1 MKLKDPMSGLT
12 HVIGAI
18 FSVIATIALIHKSG
32 QPFDPWKV
40 VSFSIFGSGL
50 FLLYTASTLYHWIN
64 VSGRAESILRRFDHM
79 MIYVLIAATY
89 TPICLIPLRGPW
101 GISLFGFIW
110 GLALFGVLWK
120 LFQFDFPE
128 WFSTVYYVFMGW
140 LSLIAI
146 WPLIIA
152 LPLGAIAW
160 LFVGGLFYSIGVI
173 FYSLDRQESPRK
185 GFGHHEIWHVLVLA
199 GSASHFWV
207 MFVILLFL
215 KISLKHRGHYEN

>member
-18 FSVIATIALIHKSG
+18 LSVVATIALIHKSG
-32 QPFDPWKV
+32 QPLDPWKV
-40 VSFSIFGSGL
+40 VSFSIFGGGL

-64 VSGRAESILRRFDHM
+64 VSGRAESILRRLDHM

-110 GLALFGVLWK
+110 GLALFGILWK
-120 LFQFDFPE
+120 LLQFDFPE
-128 WFSTVYYVFMGW
+128 WFSTVYYVFMGR

-152 LPLGAIAW
+152 IPLGAIAW
-160 LFVGGLFYSIGVI
+160 LFVGGLFYSIGVA
-173 FYSLDRQESPRK
+173 FYALDRKESPRK
-185 GFGHHEIWHVLVLA
+185 GVGYHEIWHVLVLA

-207 MFVILLFL
+207 MYRYITIF
-215 KISLKHRGHYEN
+215 ENIIKT